1 MNKIRADIISLVF
14 VATAFIVAAVL
25 YPSLPEQIPIHW
37 NASGEIDGYMKKP
50 GGVLIMP
57 AMALITYVIM
67 KLIPVISPKG
77 FRTDKFSDVV
87 GVLQVTLV
95 GFMSIVAVLV
105 LLEARGLNVRIN
117 EMIIAGT
124 GLLFVIIGNYLGKVR
139 KNFFIGIR
147 TPWTLASDEVWIRT
161 HRIGGKLFM
170 LSGVIIWIGALFRLP
185 LTWTVSVAV
194 GLVLIPV
201 VYSYFLYRRIEGF
214 VSNDSNDSNDS
225 DDDGLT
231 D

>member
-1 MNKIRADIISLVF
+1 MNKIRADIISLLFIV
-14 VATAFIVAAVL
+14 TAIVVAAVL
-25 YPSLPEQIPIHW
+25 YPSLPEMIPTHW
-37 NASGEIDGYMKKP
+37 NAQGEVDGYMKKP
-50 GGVLIMP
+50 WGVLILP
-57 AMALITYVIM
+57 AMAVFTYIIM

-77 FRTDKFSDVV
+77 FRTDKFSDVI

-95 GFMSIVAVLV
+95 GFMSIVAILV

-117 EMIIAGT
+117 EMIVAGV

-147 TPWTLASDEVWIRT
+147 TPWTLASDEVWNRT

-170 LSGVIIWIGALFRLP
+170 LSGVIIWVGAILRLP
-185 LTWTVSVAV
+185 LNWTVGVAV

-214 VSNDSNDSNDS
+214 DSNGLE
-225 DDDGLT
+225 DDELT

>member
-1 MNKIRADIISLVF
+1 MNKIRADIISLL
-14 VATAFIVAAVL
+14 FIVAAFVVAAIL
-25 YPSLPEQIPIHW
+25 YPGLPEQIPTHW
-37 NASGEIDGYMKKP
+37 NAQGQVDGYMKKP
-50 GGVLIMP
+50 WGALLMP

-67 KLIPVISPKG
+67 KIIPVISPKG
-77 FRTDKFSDVV
+77 FRTDKFSDVI

-95 GFMSIVAVLV
+95 GFMSIVAILV

-117 EMIIAGT
+117 EMIVAGT

-147 TPWTLASDEVWIRT
+147 TPWTLASDEVWNRT
-161 HRIGGKLFM
+161 HRLGGKLFL
-170 LSGVIIWIGALFRLP
+170 LSGVIIWIGALLRLP
-185 LTWTVSVAV
+185 LTWTVGVAV

-214 VSNDSNDSNDS
+214 DSDEP
-225 DDDGLT
+225 DDDGVT

>member
-1 MNKIRADIISLVF
+1 MNKIRADIISLFF
-14 VATAFIVAAVL
+14 VVTAFLVAAIL
-25 YPSLPEQIPIHW
+25 YPSLPEQIPTHW
-37 NASGEIDGYMKKP
+37 NARGEVDGYMKKP
-50 GGVLIMP
+50 AGVLIMP
-57 AMALITYVIM
+57 TMALFTYVIM
-67 KLIPVISPKG
+67 KLIPIISPKG
-77 FRTDKFSDVV
+77 FRTDKFSDVF

-95 GFMSIVAVLV
+95 GFMSIVAILV

-117 EMIIAGT
+117 EMIIAGV

-147 TPWTLASDEVWIRT
+147 TPWTLASDEVWNRT
-161 HRIGGKLFM
+161 HRIGGRLFI
-170 LSGVIIWIGALFRLP
+170 LSGVIIWIGALLRLS
-185 LTWTVSVAV
+185 LIWTVSVAV

-214 VSNDSNDSNDS
+214 GSNDS
-225 DDDGLT
+225 DEDEPT

>member
-1 MNKIRADIISLVF
+1 MNKIRADVISLVF

-25 YPSLPEQIPIHW
+25 YPSLPEQIPTHW
-37 NASGEIDGYMKKP
+37 NASGEVDGYMKKP

-67 KLIPVISPKG
+67 KVIPVISPKG
-77 FRTDKFSDVV
+77 FRTDKFSDVIA
-87 GVLQVTLV
+87 VLQVTLV

-147 TPWTLASDEVWIRT
+147 TPWTLASDEVWNRT

-170 LSGVIIWIGALFRLP
+170 LSGVIIWIGALLGLP
-185 LTWTVSVAV
+185 LTWTVGVAV

-214 VSNDSNDSNDS
+214 DSNDS

>member
-1 MNKIRADIISLVF
+1 MSKFRADIISLVF
-14 VATAFIVAAVL
+14 IAAALIVVAVL
-25 YPSLPEQIPIHW
+25 YPSLPEQIPTHW
-37 NASGEIDGYMKKP
+37 NAQGQVDGYMKKEV
-50 GGVLIMP
+50 GAIVMP
-57 AMALITYVIM
+57 AMAVFTYVIM

-77 FRTDKFSDVV
+77 FRTDKFSDVM

-95 GFMSIVAVLV
+95 GFMSIIAILV

-117 EMIIAGT
+117 EMITAGV

-147 TPWTLASDEVWIRT
+147 TPWTLASDEVWNRT
-161 HRIGGKLFM
+161 HRIGGRLFM
-170 LSGVIIWIGALFRLP
+170 LSGVIIWIGAFSGVP
-185 LTWTVSVAV
+185 LIWTVGVAV
-194 GLVLIPV
+194 GLLLIPV

-214 VSNDSNDSNDS
+214 ET
-225 DDDGLT
+225 DDTNNDGLS